1 MSKDF
6 NLMNIED
13 ITKLGTVTEN
23 SNERY
28 TYNGISV
35 PRVTSIIS
43 KMIQEDSIIYWANSL
58 GFKHMGYRKTLNQY
72 ADYGTKVHKAIEL
85 FLKNQTITFKVPD
98 NPFNAFTYWWETINE
113 SNEVTILGQEH
124 KMACK
129 YYGGTYDLLLKIGN
143 DIVLVDFKTSNHV
156 GYKYWL
162 QLAAYTK
169 ILKEEENVNVEAE
182 TEDSDF
188 DGSDFYEEINDEVI
202 EPEVIEP
209 EVIEHVTVNPVV
221 DTVGNVTTTRSKGLY
236 LSPEVREAIAKRFT
250 VKFNEE
256 MKKAVEYDVR
266 EEIFNIISAF
276 CDNKDVFVVN
286 MPFVTIRNT
295 GQIIGY
301 HGNRR
306 LIADRDSDV
315 RIDYQKY
322 ELTKYG
328 YMSDLEFTTI
338 VEKFLSN
345 LLSGNYV
352 FINRKYCG
360 FDTAVTGELV
370 LKIAVASRK
379 KYLFKK

>member
-1 MSKDF
+1 MANVLNLALKKDVF
-6 NLMNIED
+6 EGIMAKTTNEIPIKKNDWWKKRLMDLDTGRFKYFDVASVSSGSSDKFEYVIDHIED
-13 ITKLGTVTEN
+13 RGKNYVIVVVLPE
-23 SNERY
+23 
-28 TYNGISV
+28 I
-35 PRVTSIIS
+35 
-43 KMIQEDSIIYWANSL
+43 D
-58 GFKHMGYRKTLNQY
+58 
-72 ADYGTKVHKAIEL
+72 EL
-85 FLKNQTITFKVPD
+85 
-98 NPFNAFTYWWETINE
+98 
-113 SNEVTILGQEH
+113 
-124 KMACK
+124 
-129 YYGGTYDLLLKIGN
+129 
-143 DIVLVDFKTSNHV
+143 
-156 GYKYWL
+156 
-162 QLAAYTK
+162 
-169 ILKEEENVNVEAE
+169 EEENVNVEAE

-202 EPEVIEP
+202 EPEVIE
-209 EVIEHVTVNPVV
+209 HVTVNPVVV

>member
-1 MSKDF
+1 MANVLNLALKKDVF
-6 NLMNIED
+6 DELTNFRTNEIPIKKNDWWKKRLMDLDTGRFKYFDVASVSSGSSDKFEYVIDHIED
-13 ITKLGTVTEN
+13 RGKNYVVVVVLPEI
-23 SNERY
+23 
-28 TYNGISV
+28 
-35 PRVTSIIS
+35 
-43 KMIQEDSIIYWANSL
+43 D
-58 GFKHMGYRKTLNQY
+58 
-72 ADYGTKVHKAIEL
+72 EL
-85 FLKNQTITFKVPD
+85 
-98 NPFNAFTYWWETINE
+98 
-113 SNEVTILGQEH
+113 
-124 KMACK
+124 
-129 YYGGTYDLLLKIGN
+129 
-143 DIVLVDFKTSNHV
+143 
-156 GYKYWL
+156 
-162 QLAAYTK
+162 
-169 ILKEEENVNVEAE
+169 EEENVNVEAE

-221 DTVGNVTTTRSKGLY
+221 VDTVGNVTTTRTKGLY

-250 VKFNEE
+250 VKFTEE
-256 MKKAVEYDVR
+256 MKKAVEYDMR

>member
-1 MSKDF
+1 MANVLNLALKKDVF
-6 NLMNIED
+6 DELTNFRTNEIPIKKNDWWKKRLMDLDTGRFKYFDVASVSSGSSDKFEYVIDHIED
-13 ITKLGTVTEN
+13 RGKNYVVVVVLPEI
-23 SNERY
+23 
-28 TYNGISV
+28 
-35 PRVTSIIS
+35 
-43 KMIQEDSIIYWANSL
+43 D
-58 GFKHMGYRKTLNQY
+58 
-72 ADYGTKVHKAIEL
+72 EL
-85 FLKNQTITFKVPD
+85 
-98 NPFNAFTYWWETINE
+98 
-113 SNEVTILGQEH
+113 
-124 KMACK
+124 
-129 YYGGTYDLLLKIGN
+129 
-143 DIVLVDFKTSNHV
+143 
-156 GYKYWL
+156 
-162 QLAAYTK
+162 
-169 ILKEEENVNVEAE
+169 EEENVNVEAE

-221 DTVGNVTTTRSKGLY
+221 VDTVGNVTTTRSKGLY
-236 LSPEVREAIAKRFT
+236 LSPEVREAISKRFT

>member
-1 MSKDF
+1 MANVLNLALKKDVF
-6 NLMNIED
+6 DELTNFRTNEIPIKKNDWWKKRLMDLDTGRFKYFDVASVSSGSSDKFEYVIDHIED
-13 ITKLGTVTEN
+13 REKNYVVVVVLPEI
-23 SNERY
+23 
-28 TYNGISV
+28 
-35 PRVTSIIS
+35 
-43 KMIQEDSIIYWANSL
+43 D
-58 GFKHMGYRKTLNQY
+58 
-72 ADYGTKVHKAIEL
+72 EL
-85 FLKNQTITFKVPD
+85 
-98 NPFNAFTYWWETINE
+98 
-113 SNEVTILGQEH
+113 
-124 KMACK
+124 
-129 YYGGTYDLLLKIGN
+129 
-143 DIVLVDFKTSNHV
+143 
-156 GYKYWL
+156 
-162 QLAAYTK
+162 
-169 ILKEEENVNVEAE
+169 EEENVNVEAE

-188 DGSDFYEEINDEVI
+188 DGSDFYEEIIDETIEPEIIDETIEPEVIDETI
-202 EPEVIEP
+202 EPEVIES
-209 EVIEHVTVNPVV
+209 VTVNPVVV
-221 DTVGNVTTTRSKGLY
+221 DTVGNVTTTRAKGLY
-236 LSPEVREAIAKRFT
+236 LSPEAREAIVKRFT

-256 MKKAVEYDVR
+256 MKKVVEYDVK

>member
-1 MSKDF
+1 MANVLNLALKKDVF
-6 NLMNIED
+6 DELTNFRTNEIPIKKNDWWKKRLMDLDTGRFKYFDVASVSSGSSDKFEYVIDHIED
-13 ITKLGTVTEN
+13 RGKNYVVVVVLPEI
-23 SNERY
+23 
-28 TYNGISV
+28 
-35 PRVTSIIS
+35 
-43 KMIQEDSIIYWANSL
+43 D
-58 GFKHMGYRKTLNQY
+58 
-72 ADYGTKVHKAIEL
+72 EL
-85 FLKNQTITFKVPD
+85 
-98 NPFNAFTYWWETINE
+98 
-113 SNEVTILGQEH
+113 
-124 KMACK
+124 
-129 YYGGTYDLLLKIGN
+129 
-143 DIVLVDFKTSNHV
+143 
-156 GYKYWL
+156 
-162 QLAAYTK
+162 
-169 ILKEEENVNVEAE
+169 EEENVNVEPE

-202 EPEVIEP
+202 EPEVIDETIEPEVIDETIEP
-209 EVIEHVTVNPVV
+209 EVIESVIVNPVVV
-221 DTVGNVTTTRSKGLY
+221 DTVGNVTTTRAKGLY
-236 LSPEVREAIAKRFT
+236 LSPEAREAIVKRFT

-256 MKKAVEYDVR
+256 MKKAVEYDVK

>member
-1 MSKDF
+1 MANVLNLALKKDVF
-6 NLMNIED
+6 EGIMAKTTNEIPIKKNDWWKKRLMDLDTGRFKYFDVASVSSGSSDKFEYVIDHIED
-13 ITKLGTVTEN
+13 RGKNYVVVVVLPEI
-23 SNERY
+23 
-28 TYNGISV
+28 
-35 PRVTSIIS
+35 
-43 KMIQEDSIIYWANSL
+43 D
-58 GFKHMGYRKTLNQY
+58 
-72 ADYGTKVHKAIEL
+72 EL
-85 FLKNQTITFKVPD
+85 
-98 NPFNAFTYWWETINE
+98 
-113 SNEVTILGQEH
+113 
-124 KMACK
+124 
-129 YYGGTYDLLLKIGN
+129 
-143 DIVLVDFKTSNHV
+143 
-156 GYKYWL
+156 
-162 QLAAYTK
+162 
-169 ILKEEENVNVEAE
+169 EEENVNVEAE

-188 DGSDFYEEINDEVI
+188 DGSDFYEEINDETI

-209 EVIEHVTVNPVV
+209 EVIEHVTVNPVVV

>member
-1 MSKDF
+1 MANVLNLALKKDVF
-6 NLMNIED
+6 DELTNFRTNEIPIKKNDWWKKRLMDLDTGRFKYFDVASVSSGSSDKFEYVIDHIED
-13 ITKLGTVTEN
+13 RGKNYVVVVVLPEI
-23 SNERY
+23 
-28 TYNGISV
+28 
-35 PRVTSIIS
+35 
-43 KMIQEDSIIYWANSL
+43 D
-58 GFKHMGYRKTLNQY
+58 
-72 ADYGTKVHKAIEL
+72 EL
-85 FLKNQTITFKVPD
+85 
-98 NPFNAFTYWWETINE
+98 
-113 SNEVTILGQEH
+113 
-124 KMACK
+124 
-129 YYGGTYDLLLKIGN
+129 
-143 DIVLVDFKTSNHV
+143 
-156 GYKYWL
+156 
-162 QLAAYTK
+162 
-169 ILKEEENVNVEAE
+169 EEENVNVEAE

-188 DGSDFYEEINDEVI
+188 DGSDFYEEINDEVIEPEVI

>member
-1 MSKDF
+1 MANVLNLALKKDVF
-6 NLMNIED
+6 DELTNFRTNEIPIKKNDWWKKRLMDLDTGRFKYFDVASVSSGSSDKFEYVIDHIED
-13 ITKLGTVTEN
+13 RGKNYVVVVVLPEI
-23 SNERY
+23 
-28 TYNGISV
+28 
-35 PRVTSIIS
+35 
-43 KMIQEDSIIYWANSL
+43 D
-58 GFKHMGYRKTLNQY
+58 
-72 ADYGTKVHKAIEL
+72 EL
-85 FLKNQTITFKVPD
+85 
-98 NPFNAFTYWWETINE
+98 
-113 SNEVTILGQEH
+113 
-124 KMACK
+124 
-129 YYGGTYDLLLKIGN
+129 
-143 DIVLVDFKTSNHV
+143 
-156 GYKYWL
+156 
-162 QLAAYTK
+162 
-169 ILKEEENVNVEAE
+169 EEENVNVEAE

-209 EVIEHVTVNPVV
+209 EVIEHITVNPVVV

-256 MKKAVEYDVR
+256 MKKAVEYDMR

>member
-1 MSKDF
+1 MANVLNLALKKDVF
-6 NLMNIED
+6 EGIMAKTTNEIPIKKNDWWKKRLMDLDTGRFKYFDVASVSSGSSDKFEYVIDHIED
-13 ITKLGTVTEN
+13 RGKNYVVVVVLPEI
-23 SNERY
+23 
-28 TYNGISV
+28 
-35 PRVTSIIS
+35 
-43 KMIQEDSIIYWANSL
+43 D
-58 GFKHMGYRKTLNQY
+58 
-72 ADYGTKVHKAIEL
+72 EL
-85 FLKNQTITFKVPD
+85 
-98 NPFNAFTYWWETINE
+98 
-113 SNEVTILGQEH
+113 
-124 KMACK
+124 
-129 YYGGTYDLLLKIGN
+129 
-143 DIVLVDFKTSNHV
+143 
-156 GYKYWL
+156 
-162 QLAAYTK
+162 
-169 ILKEEENVNVEAE
+169 EEENVNVEAE

-188 DGSDFYEEINDEVI
+188 DGSDFYEEVIDETIEPEVIDETIEPEVIESEVI
-202 EPEVIEP
+202 EPEVIES
-209 EVIEHVTVNPVV
+209 VTVNPVVV

-370 LKIAVASRK
+370 LKIAVTSRK

>member
-1 MSKDF
+1 MANVLNLALKKDVF
-6 NLMNIED
+6 EGIMAKTTNEIPIKKNDWWKKRLMDLDTGRFKYFDIAIVSSGSSDKFEYVIDHIED
-13 ITKLGTVTEN
+13 RGKNYVVVVVLPEI
-23 SNERY
+23 
-28 TYNGISV
+28 
-35 PRVTSIIS
+35 
-43 KMIQEDSIIYWANSL
+43 D
-58 GFKHMGYRKTLNQY
+58 
-72 ADYGTKVHKAIEL
+72 EL
-85 FLKNQTITFKVPD
+85 
-98 NPFNAFTYWWETINE
+98 
-113 SNEVTILGQEH
+113 
-124 KMACK
+124 
-129 YYGGTYDLLLKIGN
+129 
-143 DIVLVDFKTSNHV
+143 
-156 GYKYWL
+156 
-162 QLAAYTK
+162 
-169 ILKEEENVNVEAE
+169 EEENVNVEAE

-221 DTVGNVTTTRSKGLY
+221 VDTVGNVTTTRSKGLY

-256 MKKAVEYDVR
+256 MKRAVEYDVR

>member
-1 MSKDF
+1 MANVLNLALKKDVF
-6 NLMNIED
+6 EGIMAKTTNEIPIKKNDWWKKRLMDLDTGRFKYFDIAIVSSGSSDKFEYVIDHIED
-13 ITKLGTVTEN
+13 RGKNYVVVVVLPEI
-23 SNERY
+23 
-28 TYNGISV
+28 
-35 PRVTSIIS
+35 
-43 KMIQEDSIIYWANSL
+43 D
-58 GFKHMGYRKTLNQY
+58 
-72 ADYGTKVHKAIEL
+72 EL
-85 FLKNQTITFKVPD
+85 
-98 NPFNAFTYWWETINE
+98 
-113 SNEVTILGQEH
+113 
-124 KMACK
+124 
-129 YYGGTYDLLLKIGN
+129 
-143 DIVLVDFKTSNHV
+143 
-156 GYKYWL
+156 
-162 QLAAYTK
+162 
-169 ILKEEENVNVEAE
+169 EEENVNVEAE

-209 EVIEHVTVNPVV
+209 EVIEHVTVNPVVV

-360 FDTAVTGELV
+360 FDTTVTGELV

>member
-1 MSKDF
+1 MANVLNLALKKDVF
-6 NLMNIED
+6 DELTNFRTNEIPIKKNDWWKKRLMDLDTGRFKYFDVASVSSGSSDKFEYVIDHIED
-13 ITKLGTVTEN
+13 RGKNYVVVVVLPEI
-23 SNERY
+23 
-28 TYNGISV
+28 
-35 PRVTSIIS
+35 
-43 KMIQEDSIIYWANSL
+43 D
-58 GFKHMGYRKTLNQY
+58 
-72 ADYGTKVHKAIEL
+72 EL
-85 FLKNQTITFKVPD
+85 
-98 NPFNAFTYWWETINE
+98 
-113 SNEVTILGQEH
+113 
-124 KMACK
+124 
-129 YYGGTYDLLLKIGN
+129 
-143 DIVLVDFKTSNHV
+143 
-156 GYKYWL
+156 
-162 QLAAYTK
+162 
-169 ILKEEENVNVEAE
+169 EEENVNVEAE

-188 DGSDFYEEINDEVI
+188 DGSDFYEEIIDETIEPEVIDETI

-209 EVIEHVTVNPVV
+209 EVIESVTVNPVVV
-221 DTVGNVTTTRSKGLY
+221 DTVGNVTTTRAKGLY
-236 LSPEVREAIAKRFT
+236 LSPEAREAIVKRFT

-256 MKKAVEYDVR
+256 MKKAVEYDVK

>member
-1 MSKDF
+1 MANVLNLALKKDVF
-6 NLMNIED
+6 DELTNFRTNEIPIKKNDWWKKRLMDLDTGRFKYFDIAIVSSGSSDKFEYVIDHIED
-13 ITKLGTVTEN
+13 RGKNYVVVVVLPEI
-23 SNERY
+23 
-28 TYNGISV
+28 
-35 PRVTSIIS
+35 
-43 KMIQEDSIIYWANSL
+43 D
-58 GFKHMGYRKTLNQY
+58 
-72 ADYGTKVHKAIEL
+72 EL
-85 FLKNQTITFKVPD
+85 
-98 NPFNAFTYWWETINE
+98 
-113 SNEVTILGQEH
+113 
-124 KMACK
+124 
-129 YYGGTYDLLLKIGN
+129 
-143 DIVLVDFKTSNHV
+143 
-156 GYKYWL
+156 
-162 QLAAYTK
+162 
-169 ILKEEENVNVEAE
+169 EEENVNVEAE

-221 DTVGNVTTTRSKGLY
+221 VDTVGNVTTTRTKGLY

-338 VEKFLSN
+338 VKKFLSN

>member
-1 MSKDF
+1 MANVLNLALKKDVF
-6 NLMNIED
+6 EGIMAKTTNEIPIKKNDWWKKRLMNLDTGRFKYFDIAIVSSGSSDKFEYVIDHIED
-13 ITKLGTVTEN
+13 RGKNYVVVVVLPEI
-23 SNERY
+23 
-28 TYNGISV
+28 
-35 PRVTSIIS
+35 
-43 KMIQEDSIIYWANSL
+43 D
-58 GFKHMGYRKTLNQY
+58 
-72 ADYGTKVHKAIEL
+72 EL
-85 FLKNQTITFKVPD
+85 
-98 NPFNAFTYWWETINE
+98 
-113 SNEVTILGQEH
+113 
-124 KMACK
+124 
-129 YYGGTYDLLLKIGN
+129 
-143 DIVLVDFKTSNHV
+143 
-156 GYKYWL
+156 
-162 QLAAYTK
+162 
-169 ILKEEENVNVEAE
+169 EEENVNVEAE

-188 DGSDFYEEINDEVI
+188 DGSDFYEEINDETIEPEVI

-209 EVIEHVTVNPVV
+209 EVIEHVTVNPVVV

>member
-1 MSKDF
+1 MANVLNLALKKDVF
-6 NLMNIED
+6 DELTNFRTNEIPIKKNDWWKKRLKDLDTGRFKYFDVASVSSGSSDKFEYVIDHIED
-13 ITKLGTVTEN
+13 RGKNYVVVVVLPEI
-23 SNERY
+23 
-28 TYNGISV
+28 
-35 PRVTSIIS
+35 
-43 KMIQEDSIIYWANSL
+43 D
-58 GFKHMGYRKTLNQY
+58 
-72 ADYGTKVHKAIEL
+72 EL
-85 FLKNQTITFKVPD
+85 
-98 NPFNAFTYWWETINE
+98 
-113 SNEVTILGQEH
+113 
-124 KMACK
+124 
-129 YYGGTYDLLLKIGN
+129 
-143 DIVLVDFKTSNHV
+143 
-156 GYKYWL
+156 
-162 QLAAYTK
+162 
-169 ILKEEENVNVEAE
+169 EEENVNVEAE

-209 EVIEHVTVNPVV
+209 EVIEPEVIEHVTVNPVVV

-306 LIADRDSDV
+306 LIADRDFDV

>member
-1 MSKDF
+1 MANVLNLALKKDVF
-6 NLMNIED
+6 DELTNFRTNEIPIKKNDWWKKRLMDLDTGRFKYFDVASVSSGSSDKFEYVIDHIED
-13 ITKLGTVTEN
+13 RGKNYVVVVVLPEI
-23 SNERY
+23 
-28 TYNGISV
+28 
-35 PRVTSIIS
+35 
-43 KMIQEDSIIYWANSL
+43 D
-58 GFKHMGYRKTLNQY
+58 
-72 ADYGTKVHKAIEL
+72 EL
-85 FLKNQTITFKVPD
+85 
-98 NPFNAFTYWWETINE
+98 
-113 SNEVTILGQEH
+113 
-124 KMACK
+124 
-129 YYGGTYDLLLKIGN
+129 
-143 DIVLVDFKTSNHV
+143 
-156 GYKYWL
+156 
-162 QLAAYTK
+162 
-169 ILKEEENVNVEAE
+169 EEENVNVEAE

-202 EPEVIEP
+202 EPEVIDETIEP
-209 EVIEHVTVNPVV
+209 EVIESVIVNPVVV
-221 DTVGNVTTTRSKGLY
+221 DTVGNVTTTRAKGLY
-236 LSPEVREAIAKRFT
+236 LSPEAREAIVKRFT

-256 MKKAVEYDVR
+256 MKKAVEYDVK

>member
-1 MSKDF
+1 MANVLNLALKKDVF
-6 NLMNIED
+6 DELTNFRTNEIPIKKNDWWKKRLMDLDTGRFKYFDVASVSSGSSDKFEYVIDHIED
-13 ITKLGTVTEN
+13 RGKNYVVVVVLPEI
-23 SNERY
+23 
-28 TYNGISV
+28 
-35 PRVTSIIS
+35 
-43 KMIQEDSIIYWANSL
+43 D
-58 GFKHMGYRKTLNQY
+58 
-72 ADYGTKVHKAIEL
+72 EL
-85 FLKNQTITFKVPD
+85 
-98 NPFNAFTYWWETINE
+98 
-113 SNEVTILGQEH
+113 
-124 KMACK
+124 
-129 YYGGTYDLLLKIGN
+129 
-143 DIVLVDFKTSNHV
+143 
-156 GYKYWL
+156 
-162 QLAAYTK
+162 
-169 ILKEEENVNVEAE
+169 EEENVNVEAE

-188 DGSDFYEEINDEVI
+188 DGSDFYEEIIDETI

-209 EVIEHVTVNPVV
+209 EVIESVTVNPVVV
-221 DTVGNVTTTRSKGLY
+221 DTVGNVTTTRAKGLY
-236 LSPEVREAIAKRFT
+236 LSPEAREAIVKRFT

-256 MKKAVEYDVR
+256 MKKAVEYDVK

>member
-1 MSKDF
+1 MANVLNLALKKDVF
-6 NLMNIED
+6 EGIMAKTTNEIPIKKNDWWKKRLMDLDTGRFKYFDIAIVSSGSSDKFEYVIDHIED
-13 ITKLGTVTEN
+13 RGKNYVVVVVLPEI
-23 SNERY
+23 
-28 TYNGISV
+28 
-35 PRVTSIIS
+35 
-43 KMIQEDSIIYWANSL
+43 D
-58 GFKHMGYRKTLNQY
+58 
-72 ADYGTKVHKAIEL
+72 EL
-85 FLKNQTITFKVPD
+85 
-98 NPFNAFTYWWETINE
+98 
-113 SNEVTILGQEH
+113 
-124 KMACK
+124 
-129 YYGGTYDLLLKIGN
+129 
-143 DIVLVDFKTSNHV
+143 
-156 GYKYWL
+156 
-162 QLAAYTK
+162 
-169 ILKEEENVNVEAE
+169 EEENVNVEAE

-221 DTVGNVTTTRSKGLY
+221 VDTVGNVTTTRSKGLY

-256 MKKAVEYDVR
+256 MKKAVEYDMR

>member
-1 MSKDF
+1 MANVLNLALKKDVF
-6 NLMNIED
+6 DELTNFRTNEIPIKKNDWWKKRLMDLDTGRFKYFDVASVSSGSSDKFEYVIDHIED
-13 ITKLGTVTEN
+13 RGKNYVVVVVLPEI
-23 SNERY
+23 
-28 TYNGISV
+28 
-35 PRVTSIIS
+35 
-43 KMIQEDSIIYWANSL
+43 D
-58 GFKHMGYRKTLNQY
+58 
-72 ADYGTKVHKAIEL
+72 EL
-85 FLKNQTITFKVPD
+85 
-98 NPFNAFTYWWETINE
+98 
-113 SNEVTILGQEH
+113 
-124 KMACK
+124 
-129 YYGGTYDLLLKIGN
+129 
-143 DIVLVDFKTSNHV
+143 
-156 GYKYWL
+156 
-162 QLAAYTK
+162 
-169 ILKEEENVNVEAE
+169 EEENVNVEAE

-188 DGSDFYEEINDEVI
+188 DGSDFYEEVIDETIEPEVIESEVI
-202 EPEVIEP
+202 EPEVIES
-209 EVIEHVTVNPVV
+209 VTVNPVVV
-221 DTVGNVTTTRSKGLY
+221 DTVGNVTTTRAKGLY
-236 LSPEVREAIAKRFT
+236 LSPEVREAIVKRFT

-256 MKKAVEYDVR
+256 MKKAVEYDVK

>member
-1 MSKDF
+1 MANVLNLALKKDVF
-6 NLMNIED
+6 DELTNFRTNEIPIKKNDWWKKRLMDLDTGRFKYFDVASVSSGSSDKFEYVIDHIED
-13 ITKLGTVTEN
+13 RGKNYVVVVVLPEI
-23 SNERY
+23 
-28 TYNGISV
+28 
-35 PRVTSIIS
+35 
-43 KMIQEDSIIYWANSL
+43 D
-58 GFKHMGYRKTLNQY
+58 
-72 ADYGTKVHKAIEL
+72 EL
-85 FLKNQTITFKVPD
+85 
-98 NPFNAFTYWWETINE
+98 
-113 SNEVTILGQEH
+113 
-124 KMACK
+124 
-129 YYGGTYDLLLKIGN
+129 
-143 DIVLVDFKTSNHV
+143 
-156 GYKYWL
+156 
-162 QLAAYTK
+162 
-169 ILKEEENVNVEAE
+169 EEENVNVEAE

-188 DGSDFYEEINDEVI
+188 DGSDFYEEVIDETIEPEVIDETI
-202 EPEVIEP
+202 EPEVIES
-209 EVIEHVTVNPVV
+209 VTVNPVVV
-221 DTVGNVTTTRSKGLY
+221 DTVGNVTTTRAKGLY
-236 LSPEVREAIAKRFT
+236 LSPEAREAIVKRFT

-256 MKKAVEYDVR
+256 MKKAVEYDVK

-315 RIDYQKY
+315 RIEYQKY

>member
-1 MSKDF
+1 MANVLNLALKKDVF
-6 NLMNIED
+6 DELTNFRTNEIPIKKNDWWKKRLMDLDTGRFKYFDVASVSSGSSDKFEYVIDHIED
-13 ITKLGTVTEN
+13 RGKNYVVVVVLPEI
-23 SNERY
+23 
-28 TYNGISV
+28 
-35 PRVTSIIS
+35 
-43 KMIQEDSIIYWANSL
+43 D
-58 GFKHMGYRKTLNQY
+58 
-72 ADYGTKVHKAIEL
+72 EL
-85 FLKNQTITFKVPD
+85 
-98 NPFNAFTYWWETINE
+98 
-113 SNEVTILGQEH
+113 
-124 KMACK
+124 
-129 YYGGTYDLLLKIGN
+129 
-143 DIVLVDFKTSNHV
+143 
-156 GYKYWL
+156 
-162 QLAAYTK
+162 
-169 ILKEEENVNVEAE
+169 EEENVNVEAE

-188 DGSDFYEEINDEVI
+188 DGSDFYEEINDETI

-209 EVIEHVTVNPVV
+209 KVIESVTVNPVVV
-221 DTVGNVTTTRSKGLY
+221 DTVGNVTTTRAKGLY

>member
-1 MSKDF
+1 MANVLNLALKKDVF
-6 NLMNIED
+6 DELTNFRTNEIPIKKNDWWKKRLMDLDTGRFKYFDVASVSSGSSDKFEYVIDHIED
-13 ITKLGTVTEN
+13 RGKNYVVVVVLPEI
-23 SNERY
+23 
-28 TYNGISV
+28 
-35 PRVTSIIS
+35 
-43 KMIQEDSIIYWANSL
+43 D
-58 GFKHMGYRKTLNQY
+58 
-72 ADYGTKVHKAIEL
+72 EL
-85 FLKNQTITFKVPD
+85 
-98 NPFNAFTYWWETINE
+98 
-113 SNEVTILGQEH
+113 
-124 KMACK
+124 
-129 YYGGTYDLLLKIGN
+129 
-143 DIVLVDFKTSNHV
+143 
-156 GYKYWL
+156 
-162 QLAAYTK
+162 
-169 ILKEEENVNVEAE
+169 EEENVNVEAE

-188 DGSDFYEEINDEVI
+188 DGSDFYEEVIDETIEPEVIDETI
-202 EPEVIEP
+202 EPEVIES
-209 EVIEHVTVNPVV
+209 EVIESVTVNPVVV
-221 DTVGNVTTTRSKGLY
+221 DTVGNVTTTRAKGLY
-236 LSPEVREAIAKRFT
+236 LSPEAREAIVKRFT

-256 MKKAVEYDVR
+256 MKKAVEYDVK

>member
-1 MSKDF
+1 MANVLNLALKKDVF
-6 NLMNIED
+6 EGIMAKTTNEIPIKKNDWWKKRLMDLDTGRFKYFDVASVSSGSSDKFEYVIDHIED
-13 ITKLGTVTEN
+13 RGKNYVVVVVLPEI
-23 SNERY
+23 
-28 TYNGISV
+28 
-35 PRVTSIIS
+35 
-43 KMIQEDSIIYWANSL
+43 D
-58 GFKHMGYRKTLNQY
+58 
-72 ADYGTKVHKAIEL
+72 EL
-85 FLKNQTITFKVPD
+85 
-98 NPFNAFTYWWETINE
+98 
-113 SNEVTILGQEH
+113 
-124 KMACK
+124 
-129 YYGGTYDLLLKIGN
+129 
-143 DIVLVDFKTSNHV
+143 
-156 GYKYWL
+156 
-162 QLAAYTK
+162 
-169 ILKEEENVNVEAE
+169 EEENVNVEAE

-209 EVIEHVTVNPVV
+209 EVIEPEVIEHVTVNPVVV

>member
-1 MSKDF
+1 MANVLNLALKKDVF
-6 NLMNIED
+6 EGIMAKTTNEIPIKKNDWWKKRLMDLDTGRFKYFDIAIVSSGSSEKFEYVIDHIED
-13 ITKLGTVTEN
+13 RGKNYVVVVVLPEI
-23 SNERY
+23 
-28 TYNGISV
+28 
-35 PRVTSIIS
+35 
-43 KMIQEDSIIYWANSL
+43 D
-58 GFKHMGYRKTLNQY
+58 
-72 ADYGTKVHKAIEL
+72 EL
-85 FLKNQTITFKVPD
+85 
-98 NPFNAFTYWWETINE
+98 
-113 SNEVTILGQEH
+113 
-124 KMACK
+124 
-129 YYGGTYDLLLKIGN
+129 
-143 DIVLVDFKTSNHV
+143 
-156 GYKYWL
+156 
-162 QLAAYTK
+162 
-169 ILKEEENVNVEAE
+169 EEENVNVEAE

-202 EPEVIEP
+202 DETIEPEVIESEVIEP
-209 EVIEHVTVNPVV
+209 EVIESVTVNPVVV
-221 DTVGNVTTTRSKGLY
+221 DTVGNVTTTRAKGLY
-236 LSPEVREAIAKRFT
+236 LSPEAREAIVKRFT

-256 MKKAVEYDVR
+256 MKKAVEYDVK

-352 FINRKYCG
+352 FINRTYCG

>member
-1 MSKDF
+1 MANVLNLALKKDVF
-6 NLMNIED
+6 EGIMAKTTNEIPIKKNDWWKKRLMDLDTGRFKYFDIAIVSSGSSDKFEYVIDHIED
-13 ITKLGTVTEN
+13 RGKNYVVVVVLPEI
-23 SNERY
+23 
-28 TYNGISV
+28 
-35 PRVTSIIS
+35 
-43 KMIQEDSIIYWANSL
+43 D
-58 GFKHMGYRKTLNQY
+58 
-72 ADYGTKVHKAIEL
+72 EL
-85 FLKNQTITFKVPD
+85 
-98 NPFNAFTYWWETINE
+98 
-113 SNEVTILGQEH
+113 
-124 KMACK
+124 
-129 YYGGTYDLLLKIGN
+129 
-143 DIVLVDFKTSNHV
+143 
-156 GYKYWL
+156 
-162 QLAAYTK
+162 
-169 ILKEEENVNVEAE
+169 EEENVNVEAE

-209 EVIEHVTVNPVV
+209 EVIEHVTVNPVVV

-315 RIDYQKY
+315 RINYQKY

-370 LKIAVASRK
+370 LKIAVTSRK

>member
-1 MSKDF
+1 MANVLNLALKKDVF
-6 NLMNIED
+6 DELTNFRTNEIPIKKNDWWKKRLMDLDTGRFKYFDVASVSSGSSDKFEYVIDHIED
-13 ITKLGTVTEN
+13 RGKNYVVVVVLPEI
-23 SNERY
+23 
-28 TYNGISV
+28 
-35 PRVTSIIS
+35 
-43 KMIQEDSIIYWANSL
+43 D
-58 GFKHMGYRKTLNQY
+58 
-72 ADYGTKVHKAIEL
+72 EL
-85 FLKNQTITFKVPD
+85 
-98 NPFNAFTYWWETINE
+98 
-113 SNEVTILGQEH
+113 
-124 KMACK
+124 
-129 YYGGTYDLLLKIGN
+129 
-143 DIVLVDFKTSNHV
+143 
-156 GYKYWL
+156 
-162 QLAAYTK
+162 
-169 ILKEEENVNVEAE
+169 EEENVNVEAE

-202 EPEVIEP
+202 EPEVIDETIEP
-209 EVIEHVTVNPVV
+209 EVIESEVIEPEVIESVTVNPVVV
-221 DTVGNVTTTRSKGLY
+221 DTVGNVTTTRAKGLY
-236 LSPEVREAIAKRFT
+236 LSPEAREAIVKRFT

-256 MKKAVEYDVR
+256 MKKAVEYDVK

>member
-1 MSKDF
+1 MSGEILNLALKKDVF
-6 NLMNIED
+6 EGIMAKTTNEIPIKKNDWWKKRLMDLDTGRFKYFDVASVSSGSSDKFEYVIDHIED
-13 ITKLGTVTEN
+13 RGKNYVVVVVLPEI
-23 SNERY
+23 
-28 TYNGISV
+28 
-35 PRVTSIIS
+35 
-43 KMIQEDSIIYWANSL
+43 D
-58 GFKHMGYRKTLNQY
+58 
-72 ADYGTKVHKAIEL
+72 EL
-85 FLKNQTITFKVPD
+85 
-98 NPFNAFTYWWETINE
+98 
-113 SNEVTILGQEH
+113 
-124 KMACK
+124 
-129 YYGGTYDLLLKIGN
+129 
-143 DIVLVDFKTSNHV
+143 
-156 GYKYWL
+156 
-162 QLAAYTK
+162 
-169 ILKEEENVNVEAE
+169 EEENVNVEAE

-209 EVIEHVTVNPVV
+209 EVIEHVTVNPVVV

-338 VEKFLSN
+338 MEKFLSN

>member
-1 MSKDF
+1 MANVLNLALKKDVF
-6 NLMNIED
+6 EGIMAKTTNEIPIKKNDWWKKRLMDLDTGRFKYFDIAIVSSGSSDKFEYVIDHIED
-13 ITKLGTVTEN
+13 RGKNYVVVVVLPEI
-23 SNERY
+23 
-28 TYNGISV
+28 
-35 PRVTSIIS
+35 
-43 KMIQEDSIIYWANSL
+43 D
-58 GFKHMGYRKTLNQY
+58 
-72 ADYGTKVHKAIEL
+72 EL
-85 FLKNQTITFKVPD
+85 
-98 NPFNAFTYWWETINE
+98 
-113 SNEVTILGQEH
+113 
-124 KMACK
+124 
-129 YYGGTYDLLLKIGN
+129 
-143 DIVLVDFKTSNHV
+143 
-156 GYKYWL
+156 
-162 QLAAYTK
+162 
-169 ILKEEENVNVEAE
+169 EEENVNVEAE

-209 EVIEHVTVNPVV
+209 EVIEHVTVNPVVV

>member
-1 MSKDF
+1 MANVLNLALKKDVF
-6 NLMNIED
+6 EGIMAKTTNEIPIKKNDWWKKRLMDLDTGRFKYFDIAIVSSGSSDKFEYVIDHIED
-13 ITKLGTVTEN
+13 RGKNYVVVVVLPEI
-23 SNERY
+23 
-28 TYNGISV
+28 
-35 PRVTSIIS
+35 
-43 KMIQEDSIIYWANSL
+43 D
-58 GFKHMGYRKTLNQY
+58 
-72 ADYGTKVHKAIEL
+72 EL
-85 FLKNQTITFKVPD
+85 
-98 NPFNAFTYWWETINE
+98 
-113 SNEVTILGQEH
+113 
-124 KMACK
+124 
-129 YYGGTYDLLLKIGN
+129 
-143 DIVLVDFKTSNHV
+143 
-156 GYKYWL
+156 
-162 QLAAYTK
+162 
-169 ILKEEENVNVEAE
+169 EEENVNVEAE

-188 DGSDFYEEINDEVI
+188 DGSDFYEEINDETI

-209 EVIEHVTVNPVV
+209 EVIEHVTVNPVVV

-360 FDTAVTGELV
+360 FDTTVTGELV

>member
-1 MSKDF
+1 MANVLNLALKKDVF
-6 NLMNIED
+6 EGIMAKTTNEIPIKKNDWWTKRLMDLDTGRFKYFDVASVSSGSSDKFEYVIDHIED
-13 ITKLGTVTEN
+13 RGKNYVVVVVLPEI
-23 SNERY
+23 
-28 TYNGISV
+28 
-35 PRVTSIIS
+35 
-43 KMIQEDSIIYWANSL
+43 D
-58 GFKHMGYRKTLNQY
+58 
-72 ADYGTKVHKAIEL
+72 EL
-85 FLKNQTITFKVPD
+85 
-98 NPFNAFTYWWETINE
+98 
-113 SNEVTILGQEH
+113 
-124 KMACK
+124 
-129 YYGGTYDLLLKIGN
+129 
-143 DIVLVDFKTSNHV
+143 
-156 GYKYWL
+156 
-162 QLAAYTK
+162 
-169 ILKEEENVNVEAE
+169 EEENVNVEAE

-209 EVIEHVTVNPVV
+209 EVIEPEVIEHVTVNPVVV

-370 LKIAVASRK
+370 LKIAVTSRK

>member
-1 MSKDF
+1 MANVLNLALKKDVF
-6 NLMNIED
+6 DELTNFRTNEIPIKKNDWWKKRLMDLDTGRFKYFDVASVSSGSSDKFEYVIDHIED
-13 ITKLGTVTEN
+13 RGKNYVVVVVLPEI
-23 SNERY
+23 
-28 TYNGISV
+28 
-35 PRVTSIIS
+35 
-43 KMIQEDSIIYWANSL
+43 D
-58 GFKHMGYRKTLNQY
+58 
-72 ADYGTKVHKAIEL
+72 EL
-85 FLKNQTITFKVPD
+85 
-98 NPFNAFTYWWETINE
+98 
-113 SNEVTILGQEH
+113 
-124 KMACK
+124 
-129 YYGGTYDLLLKIGN
+129 
-143 DIVLVDFKTSNHV
+143 
-156 GYKYWL
+156 
-162 QLAAYTK
+162 
-169 ILKEEENVNVEAE
+169 EEENVNVEAE

-202 EPEVIEP
+202 EPEVND
-209 EVIEHVTVNPVV
+209 EVIEQEVIEPVTVNPVVV
-221 DTVGNVTTTRSKGLY
+221 DTVGNVTTTRAKGLY
-236 LSPEVREAIAKRFT
+236 LSPEVREAIAKRFA

-352 FINRKYCG
+352 FINKKYCG